1 MLTNIC
7 LVSYVPLTI
16 QKNAYATIFS
26 NSAQREVF
34 RTGILSHQK
43 RTCWSDSGAVLLLFI
58 FALNIC
64 SLFFT
69 FNLFLKIVC
78 FLYSFFPFNCVKTR
92 SSPLFTWGS
101 VYQLPIFLKE
111 PHFSHGTT
119 VYQISTPLKKSDVK
133 IYLYSIEFFIP
144 FSKFT

>member
-7 LVSYVPLTI
+7 LVSSVPLTI

-43 RTCWSDSGAVLLLFI
+43 RTCWPDSGAVLLLFI
-58 FALNIC
+58 FALYIC

-78 FLYSFFPFNCVKTR
+78 FCTLFFPSIVSKHVPALCLHGVQCIN
-92 SSPLFTWGS
+92 
-101 VYQLPIFLKE
+101 YQSFLKNR
-111 PHFSHGTT
+111 
-119 VYQISTPLKKSDVK
+119 ISLTEQLYTKFQRLSRKVTSKS
-133 IYLYSIEFFIP
+133 IY
-144 FSKFT
+144 TR